1 MKSNFLTVLA
11 MWERSSSLAFRAM
24 QYGLRF
30 LLPSNT
36 RRHLLETANEIF
48 RLTNQKI
55 EMKNLQTTDMGLTTL
70 GLSLTLRMHPIF
82 SSLASSAS
90 TKSGRSLAD
99 RLLGSKDGGG
109 SESNSSL

>member
-36 RRHLLETANEIF
+36 RRHLLETANEVF
-48 RLTNQKI
+48 RLTNQTI
-55 EMKNLQTTDMGLTTL
+55 ENEKLTN
-70 GLSLTLRMHPIF
+70 
-82 SSLASSAS
+82 
-90 TKSGRSLAD
+90 D
-99 RLLGSKDGGG
+99 
-109 SESNSSL
+109 